1 MTTSRGY
8 VLPAAL
14 SGTHSHA
21 RGGTVTFEEDWKL
34 TPSGRHL
41 ARSLGL
47 SGVDELLS
55 VSLLAEEMLRDLPG
69 LGDEDDVFEYLARV
83 IEIGYLRW
91 DGGGTATSCLSTAR
105 SAV

>member
-1 MTTSRGY
+1 M
-8 VLPAAL
+8 
-14 SGTHSHA
+14 
-21 RGGTVTFEEDWKL
+21 TFEEDWKL

-91 DGGGTATSCLSTAR
+91 DGGRYGYVLLIDGEECGLMEVPRCSPALAE
-105 SAV
+105 A